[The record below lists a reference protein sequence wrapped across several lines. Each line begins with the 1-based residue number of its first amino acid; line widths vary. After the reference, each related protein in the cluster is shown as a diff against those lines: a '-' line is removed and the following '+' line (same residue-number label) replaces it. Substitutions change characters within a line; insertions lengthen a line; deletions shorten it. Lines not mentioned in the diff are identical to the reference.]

1 MSLAT
6 MQNKQ
11 INGLIFDL
19 DGVIA
24 DTAHLHYR
32 AWCQIA
38 SRWGFYLTEEQ
49 NEQLKGGVEM
59 TPSKNYSLYKKI
71 FQKGI

>member
-49 NEQLKGGVEM
+49 NEQLKE
-59 TPSKNYSLYKKI
+59 
-71 FQKGI
+71 

>member
-24 DTAHLHYR
+24 DTAHLHY
-32 AWCQIA
+32 
-38 SRWGFYLTEEQ
+38 
-49 NEQLKGGVEM
+49 
-59 TPSKNYSLYKKI
+59 
-71 FQKGI
+71 